1 MDLEDFRLE
10 TVRACISSF
19 SVPNQHHRFKGP
31 PTNLSVLH
39 VVVLRV
45 TNPLLFLPPEVHML
59 LVWLT
64 LFQRVSAGT

>member
-1 MDLEDFRLE
+1 MMDLEDFRLE
-10 TVRACISSF
+10 MF

-31 PTNLSVLH
+31 PTNLTVLD

-45 TNPLLFLPPEVHML
+45 TNPLLFLLFLPPEVHML

-64 LFQRVSAGT
+64 LFQHASAGT